1 MLFSLRWTG
10 TYERLTITV
19 TSQNNKGKTA
29 CQMLPNQL
37 FVDPQQ
43 VRLQDLRKDKS
54 LAENSLRLLKE
65 RRRVIAHLAS
75 NTRVCHMKSCSDTK
89 VRDVVMAKQRSNQEP
104 QRLTDVFIKAK
115 IEPGAPRLLWGAPW
129 RAAEEIRAGTTQHGN
144 SFGTLQIRR
153 VQSQ

>member
-1 MLFSLRWTG
+1 
-10 TYERLTITV
+10 
-19 TSQNNKGKTA
+19 
-29 CQMLPNQL
+29 MLPNQL

-89 VRDVVMAKQRSNQEP
+89 VRDVVMAKSETGC
-104 QRLTDVFIKAK
+104 RL
-115 IEPGAPRLLWGAPW
+115 
-129 RAAEEIRAGTTQHGN
+129 QN
-144 SFGTLQIRR
+144 
-153 VQSQ
+153 